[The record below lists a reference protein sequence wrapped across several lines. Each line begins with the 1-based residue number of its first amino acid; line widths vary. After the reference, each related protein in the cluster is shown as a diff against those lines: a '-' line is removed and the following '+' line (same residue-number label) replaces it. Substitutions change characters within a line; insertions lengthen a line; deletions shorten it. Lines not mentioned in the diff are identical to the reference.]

1 MDHIKAEKRA
11 YIVLSVAQFALGA
24 YLIARPEQS
33 FSIACYAIGT
43 VLVVYGIIKLIG
55 YFTKDMYQLA
65 FQFDFAMGILSA
77 IVGCLPLFHWEHIL
91 RAFPTFVGILIL
103 IDGVFK
109 IQTALDAR
117 RFGLSKWWL
126 ILIWAIAAGAAG
138 LVLLARPVE
147 ATKLIMQLVGI
158 NLMIDGGLN
167 LWVVLYTVK
176 EHRNF
181 RFHN

>member
-1 MDHIKAEKRA
+1 MDSLKAEKRA
-11 YIVLSVAQFALGA
+11 YIILSAIQLILGG
-24 YLIARPEQS
+24 YLIARPMQS
-33 FSIACYAIGT
+33 FSIACYVIGT

-77 IVGCLPLFHWEHIL
+77 VVGCLLLCHWEHIL
-91 RAFPTFVGILIL
+91 KVFPTFVGILIL

-126 ILIWAIAAGAAG
+126 ILIWAIAAGVAG
-138 LVLLARPVE
+138 FVLLARPVE
-147 ATKLIMQLVGI
+147 ATELIMQLVGL

-176 EHRNF
+176 EHKNF
-181 RFHN
+181 RFRN

>member
-11 YIVLSVAQFALGA
+11 YIVLSVAQLALGA

-77 IVGCLPLFHWEHIL
+77 IVGCLLLFHWEHIL
-91 RAFPTFVGILIL
+91 RAFPT
-103 IDGVFK
+103 
-109 IQTALDAR
+109 LDAR

>member
-11 YIVLSVAQFALGA
+11 YIVLSVVQFVLGA

-43 VLVVYGIIKLIG
+43 VLVVYGII
-55 YFTKDMYQLA
+55 
-65 FQFDFAMGILSA
+65 
-77 IVGCLPLFHWEHIL
+77 
-91 RAFPTFVGILIL
+91 
-103 IDGVFK
+103 
-109 IQTALDAR
+109 
-117 RFGLSKWWL
+117 KWWL

>member
-1 MDHIKAEKRA
+1 M
-11 YIVLSVAQFALGA
+11 
-24 YLIARPEQS
+24 
-33 FSIACYAIGT
+33 
-43 VLVVYGIIKLIG
+43 
-55 YFTKDMYQLA
+55 
-65 FQFDFAMGILSA
+65 
-77 IVGCLPLFHWEHIL
+77 FHWEHIL

>member
-1 MDHIKAEKRA
+1 MVAEP
-11 YIVLSVAQFALGA
+11 Q
-24 YLIARPEQS
+24 E
-33 FSIACYAIGT
+33 
-43 VLVVYGIIKLIG
+43 
-55 YFTKDMYQLA
+55 YQYN
-65 FQFDFAMGILSA
+65 
-77 IVGCLPLFHWEHIL
+77 
-91 RAFPTFVGILIL
+91 
-103 IDGVFK
+103 
-109 IQTALDAR
+109 AR

-138 LVLLARPVE
+138 LVLLVRPVE

>member
-11 YIVLSVAQFALGA
+11 YIVLSVVQFVLGA

-65 FQFDFAMGILSA
+65 FQFDFA
-77 IVGCLPLFHWEHIL
+77 
-91 RAFPTFVGILIL
+91 
-103 IDGVFK
+103 DGVFK

>member
-77 IVGCLPLFHWEHIL
+77 IVGCLLLFHWEHIL

-109 IQTALDAR
+109 IQV
-117 RFGLSKWWL
+117 RFWWYM
-126 ILIWAIAAGAAG
+126 
-138 LVLLARPVE
+138 E
-147 ATKLIMQLVGI
+147 S
-158 NLMIDGGLN
+158 LN
-167 LWVVLYTVK
+167 
-176 EHRNF
+176 
-181 RFHN
+181 

>member
-1 MDHIKAEKRA
+1 MDSLKAEKRA
-11 YIVLSVAQFALGA
+11 YIILSAIQLILGG
-24 YLIARPEQS
+24 YLIARPMQS

-77 IVGCLPLFHWEHIL
+77 VVGCLLLFHWEHIL
-91 RAFPTFVGILIL
+91 KVFPTFVGILIL

-126 ILIWAIAAGAAG
+126 ILIWAIAAGVAG
-138 LVLLARPVE
+138 FVLLARPVE
-147 ATKLIMQLVGI
+147 ATELIMQLVGL

-176 EHRNF
+176 EHKNLRFRN
-181 RFHN
+181 

>member
-65 FQFDFAMGILSA
+65 FQFDLAMGLFSLVA
-77 IVGCLPLFHWEHIL
+77 GCIFLFRTEWIAELIP
-91 RAFPTFVGILIL
+91 AFI
-103 IDGVFK
+103 
-109 IQTALDAR
+109 
-117 RFGLSKWWL
+117 
-126 ILIWAIAAGAAG
+126 
-138 LVLLARPVE
+138 
-147 ATKLIMQLVGI
+147 
-158 NLMIDGGLN
+158 
-167 LWVVLYTVK
+167 
-176 EHRNF
+176 
-181 RFHN
+181 

>member
-1 MDHIKAEKRA
+1 MDNLKAEKRA
-11 YIVLSVAQFALGA
+11 YVVLSVIQFILGG
-24 YLIARPEQS
+24 YLIIKPMQS
-33 FSIACYAIGT
+33 FSIACYVIGT
-43 VLVVYGIIKLIG
+43 MLVVYGIIKLIG

-77 IVGCLPLFHWEHIL
+77 VVGCLLLFHWEHIL
-91 RAFPTFVGILIL
+91 RVFPTFVGILIL

-117 RFGLSKWWL
+117 RFGLNKWWL
-126 ILIWAIAAGAAG
+126 ILILAISAGVAG
-138 LVLLARPVE
+138 FVLLARPVE
-147 ATKLIMQLVGI
+147 VTQLVMQLVGL

-176 EHRNF
+176 EHRNL